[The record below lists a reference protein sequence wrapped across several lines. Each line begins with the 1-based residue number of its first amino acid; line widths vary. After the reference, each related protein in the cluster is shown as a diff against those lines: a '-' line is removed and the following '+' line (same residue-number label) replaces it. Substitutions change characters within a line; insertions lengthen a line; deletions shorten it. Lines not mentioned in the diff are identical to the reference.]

1 MSEVCCCGGT
11 VLIPPMNSPTAAE
24 TFAWT
29 LGTRARRWVLALHLL
44 LTALL
49 VGGLAA
55 MLLLPAVGDG
65 VQNGA
70 TLAGLDRATFL
81 LSDTLVTHAA
91 IAFVFTGLAFSLG
104 TPWGFLRF
112 RWIIAKWLL
121 LAALGAA
128 IALLLT
134 PTAGEVAAL
143 TDALLEAAHSD
154 AGYVALRRALWWQ
167 TSTLLLVTAAI
178 IALSVFKPGRA
189 RHPPQ
194 PPPRQRPW
202 VLVASAG
209 SVLLAALLSLQAWQL
224 HAMRAQPVAPVDIAR
239 LADGRYE
246 GAARDGQFSYRVRV
260 ELRAGRI
267 TGIDVLENRQ
277 TRYAQ
282 LAQRATAKV
291 PRQQRVDI
299 GALSGATTT
308 SKVLLLAIADA
319 LRRAPR

>member
-1 MSEVCCCGGT
+1 M
-11 VLIPPMNSPTAAE
+11 ISPTAPE

-29 LGTRARRWVLALHLL
+29 LGSRARRWVLALHLL

-55 MLLLPAVGDG
+55 MLLLLAAGDG
-65 VQNGA
+65 IRNGA

-81 LSDTLVTHAA
+81 LSDMLLTHAA

-112 RWIIAKWLL
+112 RWIIAKWML

-143 TDALLEAAHSD
+143 ADALQDAARSD
-154 AGYVALRRALWWQ
+154 AGYVAQRRTLWWQ
-167 TSTLLLVTAAI
+167 TGTLLLVTAAI

-189 RHPPQ
+189 RHAPQ
-194 PPPRQRPW
+194 PRRRQGLW

-209 SVLLAALLSLQAWQL
+209 GALLAALLSLQAWQL
-224 HAMRAQPVAPVDIAR
+224 HALRAQPVAPVDLFR

-246 GAARDGQFSYRVRV
+246 GAASDGQFNYRVGV
-260 ELRAGRI
+260 EVRAGRI
-267 TGIDVLENRQ
+267 TRIDVLENRR

-282 LAQRATAKV
+282 LAQRVTAKV
-291 PRQQRVDI
+291 QRQQRVDI
-299 GALSGATTT
+299 DALSGATTT

>member
-1 MSEVCCCGGT
+1 
-11 VLIPPMNSPTAAE
+11 
-24 TFAWT
+24 
-29 LGTRARRWVLALHLL
+29 
-44 LTALL
+44 
-49 VGGLAA
+49 
-55 MLLLPAVGDG
+55 
-65 VQNGA
+65 
-70 TLAGLDRATFL
+70 
-81 LSDTLVTHAA
+81 
-91 IAFVFTGLAFSLG
+91 
-104 TPWGFLRF
+104 
-112 RWIIAKWLL
+112 

-134 PTAGEVAAL
+134 PAAGEVAAL
-143 TDALLEAAHSD
+143 TDALLEAARSD

-224 HAMRAQPVAPVDIAR
+224 HAMRVQPVAPIDIAR

-260 ELRAGRI
+260 DLRAGRI